1 MTITRLGN
9 RKEKKRTKYNVRL
22 AHFQL
27 SPLTFVRHKNNR
39 FPPDKSSYFEGYATM
54 PMLLFRA

>member
-9 RKEKKRTKYNVRL
+9 GKEKKRTKYNVRL

-27 SPLTFVRHKNNR
+27 SPLTLVGYRNNR
-39 FPPDKSSYFEGYATM
+39 FPPDKSLYVEGYAIM